1 MADAPFV
8 CCREL
13 LPATGVTQSIF
24 FRGYNSISGLY
35 DDYLATLQCD
45 SINFYKVTRSD
56 SVLGYSAYLSLIH
69 CKKLFGKP
77 NCIMSYEDPNGGDD
91 LLLLGLDAGK
101 IVVLQCNMEMNT
113 FDTLIMCNCEEDAY
127 GMGSELHVQLTGM
140 RRHLGLGDQ
149 CTVRSCLESPLL
161 CATIYGQF
169 LVFLPIPS
177 ALSTTELIKQKN
189 EESIHVISTENDAT
203 IRHGSFSVD
212 VGATLGLTGP
222 IIDSCFLSGYSR
234 PVLIIL
240 QQSGLLPIG
249 HAARVR
255 HCCTVT
261 ALAISPES
269 KTLSILWQR
278 THLPYDSLK
287 LIPFQ
292 HTGYA
297 GTVCVIC
304 MNSVI
309 ILNQEEAQGLAMNG
323 FAAITVSQIS
333 HQKTMNLHSTV
344 GVKSGEIG
352 LQSWINQEV
361 GLELDGSHWFE
372 DTCSIEHGNDVD
384 NTATTTTSIVQDSSS
399 SPNNH
404 QHTHARNVIV
414 GSLKDGS
421 ILRISMVMST
431 PGMLSSVHFRPEIVA
446 ASVRSSSFCASPTG
460 DLWFL
465 GSRHTASVLLSVERS
480 VEKSKTGGIVRMGE
494 GGKKNLLSRNEE
506 QMSSFLSPA
515 SKRVR
520 NDSIVSEEEDGHND
534 GVGRLVPSTAA
545 TGTPTRSTKPIN
557 TKKTKQTNKKTK
569 TSKAA
574 NTDKADTNTDG
585 VIPSE
590 GSVVVVEVMNME
602 EEERALYGGVSIDT
616 ADTTAQQ
623 MEDSDTMSYLH
634 PTATS
639 ATTTSAATAI
649 AKFGNALPEHINLT
663 LVDSIPVLGA
673 MLDGVTTKQDSL
685 FDTANAV
692 TWDRNHHTEYRNEVQ
707 STAASYI
714 AERESRDGILLSSGL
729 DEDGS
734 LLRVYNGLHL
744 SKLASRGLPGVSRV
758 FTWSC
763 IEYGLLLAIYENK
776 TKVLLCT
783 EQVILSSKERS
794 ELQFKEI
801 PGLDSG
807 FIDHSS
813 TINMGCIAT
822 IQNDSILLQIIP
834 NGVRLL
840 RMTTSSTGGR
850 GTCNGFGEPLQDV
863 LVADSKELGGLGG
876 EEGELVMAGDICMG
890 YVTLHT
896 TSQKLYVLK
905 YNTMEESLELI
916 HTITT
921 PSGTTSNSIEVEGRD
936 TGNLTES
943 TVTSASLYYGTF
955 DAAYQVSHYYT
966 SQSDTNKPQSCESS
980 DTSPEFLL
988 EQQQQLLLQQSKVV
1002 VEDEELTLYGEVL
1015 PNTENQ
1021 DEHNTSTNAAEC
1033 NGKKKSNKVNNSRN
1047 TKPAHTTS
1055 TITTASTTANATTP
1069 PLTDGD
1075 STEQA
1080 YLILAELHG
1089 YISII
1094 RLSTMLT
1101 VFRSRQF
1108 TTLSDTVTMHTNM
1121 TQQEQEEDI
1130 ILEGLIIESKLVRLM
1145 DQMYP
1150 EDSDRST
1157 LCMVFLLNTGD
1168 LVTYRGIESRG
1179 YTSAF
1184 HKIDQR
1190 PVVNRRAPD
1199 GTKLVRSF
1207 SAEGASSTGIS
1218 STTAGVAVSDDTAVV
1233 VGDTTT
1239 TPTATTGAAVDDVYT
1254 TLQAYLSITEYTHR
1268 GGPSLSHLPSSQQ
1281 ARGGVLVAGNDAV
1294 IITAVQGMPS
1304 VLPLGFPEVPFI
1316 NYGQHCITPLQVGS
1330 VNAITVLWFEW
1341 DDLELIKNPTT
1352 PTAVAGVNKAAR
1364 AATFGIYQQINNI
1377 EIYPHSDVS
1386 IKRIPVGRTIHRFSE
1401 ILNRTDDRTQQ
1412 ALLEKKT
1419 FVLACSVEK
1428 KQGFLPSVLTEE
1440 ELQEDSELY
1449 ERYYTSLESFCQPDE
1464 NYGKPPLISSR
1475 LHTLALLQ
1483 GTTVVDNYDLP
1494 INECITD
1501 TTVLYLNLEKYI
1513 NFPGNL
1519 IPMKVNEKRVFI
1531 AACTA
1536 VIEKRGEDTQ
1546 GNGRLLLFALDY
1558 ALFER
1563 DDDEEHANSTDTTEK
1578 NHNNSTLENGN
1589 TTTNATTSNTSSTTT
1604 ATTTNGA
1611 DKEQLSVAQAKFLGA
1626 IKPKLRLIWSGPGP
1640 ASVVRQLGEYVLST
1654 VSGTI
1659 YVYKFNTAA
1668 MELEQVSFYFTQVS
1682 YCCYYYCTVTAT
1694 DAIFMVFIYLF
1705 YSLYL
1710 LFIYI

>member
-1 MADAPFV
+1 M
-8 CCREL
+8 
-13 LPATGVTQSIF
+13 
-24 FRGYNSISGLY
+24 
-35 DDYLATLQCD
+35 
-45 SINFYKVTRSD
+45 
-56 SVLGYSAYLSLIH
+56 
-69 CKKLFGKP
+69 
-77 NCIMSYEDPNGGDD
+77 
-91 LLLLGLDAGK
+91 
-101 IVVLQCNMEMNT
+101 
-113 FDTLIMCNCEEDAY
+113 
-127 GMGSELHVQLTGM
+127 
-140 RRHLGLGDQ
+140 
-149 CTVRSCLESPLL
+149 
-161 CATIYGQF
+161 
-169 LVFLPIPS
+169 
-177 ALSTTELIKQKN
+177 
-189 EESIHVISTENDAT
+189 
-203 IRHGSFSVD
+203 
-212 VGATLGLTGP
+212 
-222 IIDSCFLSGYSR
+222 
-234 PVLIIL
+234 
-240 QQSGLLPIG
+240 
-249 HAARVR
+249 
-255 HCCTVT
+255 
-261 ALAISPES
+261 
-269 KTLSILWQR
+269 
-278 THLPYDSLK
+278 
-287 LIPFQ
+287 
-292 HTGYA
+292 
-297 GTVCVIC
+297 
-304 MNSVI
+304 
-309 ILNQEEAQGLAMNG
+309 
-323 FAAITVSQIS
+323 
-333 HQKTMNLHSTV
+333 
-344 GVKSGEIG
+344 
-352 LQSWINQEV
+352 
-361 GLELDGSHWFE
+361 
-372 DTCSIEHGNDVD
+372 
-384 NTATTTTSIVQDSSS
+384 
-399 SPNNH
+399 
-404 QHTHARNVIV
+404 
-414 GSLKDGS
+414 
-421 ILRISMVMST
+421 
-431 PGMLSSVHFRPEIVA
+431 
-446 ASVRSSSFCASPTG
+446 
-460 DLWFL
+460 
-465 GSRHTASVLLSVERS
+465 
-480 VEKSKTGGIVRMGE
+480 
-494 GGKKNLLSRNEE
+494 
-506 QMSSFLSPA
+506 
-515 SKRVR
+515 
-520 NDSIVSEEEDGHND
+520 
-534 GVGRLVPSTAA
+534 
-545 TGTPTRSTKPIN
+545 
-557 TKKTKQTNKKTK
+557 
-569 TSKAA
+569 
-574 NTDKADTNTDG
+574 
-585 VIPSE
+585 
-590 GSVVVVEVMNME
+590 VVVEVMNVE
-602 EEERALYGGVSIDT
+602 EEERALYGIDT

-623 MEDSDTMSYLH
+623 MEDSETMSYLH

-639 ATTTSAATAI
+639 ATTTSAVTAI

-663 LVDSIPVLGA
+663 LVDSIPVIGA

-783 EQVILSSKERS
+783 EHVILSSKERS

-813 TINMGCIAT
+813 TLNMGCIAT
-822 IQNDSILLQIIP
+822 IQNDSILVQIIP
-834 NGVRLL
+834 NGVRLV
-840 RMTTSSTGGR
+840 RMTTTSTNSGS
-850 GTCNGFGEPLQDV
+850 GTYNGFGEPLQDV
-863 LVADSKELGGLGG
+863 IVADSKELGGLGG

-921 PSGTTSNSIEVEGRD
+921 PSGTSSSSMEVEGRD

-943 TVTSASLYYGTF
+943 TVISASLYYGTF
-955 DAAYQVSHYYT
+955 DAAYQANHYYNGTTTT
-966 SQSDTNKPQSCESS
+966 SQSGTNKPHSSESS
-980 DTSPEFLL
+980 ETSPELLL
-988 EQQQQLLLQQSKVV
+988 EQQQQLLLQQSKVA
-1002 VEDEELTLYGEVL
+1002 VEEEELTLYGEVL
-1015 PNTENQ
+1015 PNSENQ
-1021 DEHNTSTNAAEC
+1021 DEHNTSNNAAEC
-1033 NGKKKSNKVNNSRN
+1033 NGKKKINKVNNSRK
-1047 TKPAHTTS
+1047 TRSAHTNS
-1055 TITTASTTANATTP
+1055 TITTASTAANTTTP

-1157 LCMVFLLNTGD
+1157 LCLVFLLNTGD

-1190 PVVNRRAPD
+1190 PVVNKRAPD

-1207 SAEGASSTGIS
+1207 SAEGVVGCSTGNS
-1218 STTAGVAVSDDTAVV
+1218 STTAVSDDIAA
-1233 VGDTTT
+1233 TT
-1239 TPTATTGAAVDDVYT
+1239 TPAVVDDVYT
-1254 TLQAYLSITEYTHR
+1254 ILQAYLSGTEYTNR

-1294 IITAVQGMPS
+1294 IVTAVQGMPS

-1352 PTAVAGVNKAAR
+1352 TTTTTTSTAVAGVNKTTR

-1428 KQGFLPSVLTEE
+1428 KQVFLPSVLTEE

-1531 AACTA
+1531 ASCTT

-1563 DDDEEHANSTDTTEK
+1563 DEDEEHTNSTDTTEK
-1578 NHNNSTLENGN
+1578 NHYNSTLENGN

-1682 YCCYYYCTVTAT
+1682 YYCYYYCTVTVT
-1694 DAIFMVFIYLF
+1694 DAIFMVCIYLF